1 MKHIVLIFT
10 LSAAAVF
17 AASAAL
23 SSCASA
29 AAAAPESSAKTASEK
44 VHTTTVPANKQSTA
58 ESRTEQ
64 SKAAPV
70 FPLVL
75 DPLDSW
81 NMVLLADELTTLT
94 KAFTGGRSSNSA
106 PDLILRLSAAGMLP
120 EEMPQT
126 AAVKVTRGDCIQFLW
141 NLYVYD
147 KDLSADERSS
157 SRIFTVQDFSEN
169 PVKDIQAGSML
180 FDAVYGSESRRII
193 TLQNGYFFP
202 EERMSA
208 AEFKKWLAAAA
219 K

>member
-10 LSAAAVF
+10 LSAAAVL
-17 AASAAL
+17 AASAVL

-29 AAAAPESSAKTASEK
+29 PAAVPANSAKTASEK
-44 VHTTTVPANKQSTA
+44 TRTAAASANKQTSA
-58 ESRTEQ
+58 EFRGEQ
-64 SKAAPV
+64 SDAAPV

-81 NMVLLADELTTLT
+81 NMVLLADKLTTLT
-94 KAFTGGRSSNSA
+94 KAFTGGRSSASA

-126 AAVKVTRGDCIQFLW
+126 PAVKVSRGDCIRFLW

-147 KDLSADERSS
+147 RDLSADERSPS
-157 SRIFTVQDFSEN
+157 HIFAAQNSEN
-169 PVKDIQAGSML
+169 PVKDIKAGSEL
-180 FDAVYGSESRRII
+180 FDAVYGSKSRRII
-193 TLQNGYFFP
+193 TLQKGYFFP
-202 EERMSA
+202 EESMSA
-208 AEFKKWLAAAA
+208 EEFKKWLSAA